1 MPSSKLSQ
9 QQVMGD
15 RIIHLGML
23 ACLLGIFVIQI
34 VYISGGGTAS
44 HTLAARAQQLL
55 SAYPEGQVERSVRQ
69 TLSIVE
75 NLHVISSRAK
85 FLLENVDSADIQGIA
100 KRFES
105 LKDEDIRNTMSV
117 FANLNTLL
125 SRVNAEDVGQVV
137 KNTREISS
145 ALNATRLNELIEAT
159 KTIEKRL
166 NDLHEIRIKI

>member
-1 MPSSKLSQ
+1 MVYPKSSQ
-9 QQVMGD
+9 PCITWD
-15 RIIHLGML
+15 RIIHFGML
-23 ACLLGIFVIQI
+23 GCLVGIFVIQI
-34 VYISGGGTAS
+34 VYIKGGGSAS
-44 HTLAARAQQLL
+44 HSLAARAQQLL
-55 SAYPEGQVERSVRQ
+55 SAYPEGQVERSVHQ
-69 TLSIVE
+69 TLSTVE

-85 FLLENVDSADIQGIA
+85 FLLENVDSAAGQGIA

-105 LKDEDIRNTMSV
+105 LKDEDIRNTMNV
-117 FANLNTLL
+117 LRNLNTLL

-137 KNTREISS
+137 KNTRDISS